1 MKRAIVLDLDETLE
15 HGISQSIYGIGN
27 ETIMILRPNLDV
39 LITKLKEAK
48 EQDVDII
55 LCTTARDTW
64 VNRFLTLKPE
74 FKAIFDKRLTRDNE
88 KEWLNFSK
96 DKYPLEYKAK
106 SENINLEYAKPIT
119 TFEYEQILFID
130 NSKIEEL
137 RLKMLFEM
145 TKGRLDKDVT
155 FFSSFGFYGGKI
167 DYNELLG
174 YKKCASY
181 NQELSKKLKEY
192 IELERNN
199 IGCLMMC
206 SAIDRFIN
214 KDFTAGL
221 TLVDDD
227 FTEQY
232 KIFDNKTSMLK
243 QELENL
249 KVNLDRNLFNYD
261 EKELKS
267 FLNTDMEYVYEGLDI

>member
-1 MKRAIVLDLDETLE
+1 MKRAIVLDMDETLE
-15 HGISQSIYGIGN
+15 HGISQSRYDIGN

-39 LITKLKEAK
+39 LITKLREAK
-48 EQDVDII
+48 EQNVDII
-55 LCTTARDTW
+55 LCTTARDIW

-74 FKAIFDKRLTRDNE
+74 FKEVFDKKFTRDNE
-88 KEWLNFSK
+88 KEWLDFSK

-167 DYNELLG
+167 DYNEILR
-174 YKKCASY
+174 YKKASVQ
-181 NQELSKKLKEY
+181 NKDLSKKMKEY

-199 IGCLMMC
+199 PCCLMIC
-206 SAIDRFIN
+206 SVIDKFLN
-214 KDFTAGL
+214 KDFIAGL
-221 TLVDDD
+221 ILED
-227 FTEQY
+227 ENYIEEY
-232 KIFDNKTSMLK
+232 KKYDNKISMLK
-243 QELENL
+243 QELEKFNIY
-249 KVNLDRNLFNYD
+249 LDKDLFNY
-261 EKELKS
+261 EQEELKM
-267 FLNTDMEYVYEGLDI
+267 FLNADMKYVYEGLDV